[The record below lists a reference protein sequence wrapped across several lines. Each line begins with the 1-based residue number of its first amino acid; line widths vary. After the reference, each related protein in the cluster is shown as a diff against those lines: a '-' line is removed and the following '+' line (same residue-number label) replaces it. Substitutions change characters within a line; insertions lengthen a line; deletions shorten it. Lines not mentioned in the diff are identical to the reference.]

1 MTFTKITASV
11 AAIAMAVS
19 LGACENAGTKET
31 AGTLVGAG
39 LGGLAGSFIGSGAG
53 RAAAIAG
60 GVIIG
65 GLIGNQ
71 IGRHLDNQDR
81 AYAQQTAQRTMAS
94 TPTGTSSSWRN
105 PESGNSGT
113 VTPTTDTYTGP
124 NGRTCRDFNHTITLA
139 NGQQDNVKGTMCMN
153 PNGSWETI

>member
-1 MTFTKITASV
+1 MKFTKLTAS
-11 AAIAMAVS
+11 AAAVAMAVS
-19 LGACENAGTKET
+19 LSACENAGTKET

-39 LGGLAGSFIGSGAG
+39 LGGLAGSFIGGGAG

-71 IGRHLDNQDR
+71 IGKHLDQQDR
-81 AYAQQTAQRTMAS
+81 AYAQQTAQRSMET

-105 PESGNSGT
+105 PDTGNSGS
-113 VTPTTDTYTGP
+113 VTPTTNTYTGP
-124 NGRTCRDFNHTITLA
+124 GGRTCRDFNHNITLA
-139 NGQQDNVKGTMCMN
+139 SGQQDNVKGTMCMN
-153 PNGSWETI
+153 KDGSWETI